1 MRRALKEGGF
11 EVHYQPQYTINGTLC
26 GLEALLRLH
35 HPIEGIIQ
43 PHRFI
48 PIAEE
53 SGLIVPIGNF
63 VLEEVCRD
71 LTQWQRRGLP
81 QVRVA
86 LNVSP
91 LQFMRADFA
100 VQVRA
105 VLAAFQ
111 MDPSLIELELTETTV
126 MRRLDE
132 IARQMLDLAQTGVNF
147 SVDDFGTGYS
157 SLRHLH
163 QLPIKTLKI
172 DRSFIERIA
181 EPNGTYAVVQAILSL
196 AHSLEL
202 QVVAEGVER
211 IEQVDILRELG
222 CDVVQGFL
230 WGRPM
235 TAAGVPEI
243 LALGIAEPCLPLGAP
258 GAVEGRLPSVN

>member
-1 MRRALKEGGF
+1 MRF
-11 EVHYQPQYTINGTLC
+11 TISRNITIDGDLY

-35 HPIEGIIQ
+35 DSVEGMI
-43 PHRFI
+43 PPNRFV

-53 SGLIVPIGNF
+53 SGLIVPIGNWI
-63 VLEEVCRD
+63 LEEVCRQS
-71 LTQWQRRGLP
+71 TEWQRQGLP
-81 QVRVA
+81 PIRIA

-91 LQFMRADFA
+91 LQFMRSDFS

-111 MDPSLIELELTETTV
+111 MDPDLIEIEMTETTV
-126 MRRLDE
+126 MRKLDE
-132 IARQMLDLAQTGVNF
+132 IARQMLDLSEMGVHF

-172 DRSFIERIA
+172 DRSFIERICD
-181 EPNGTYAVVQAILSL
+181 PNGTYAIVQAILSL
-196 AHSLEL
+196 AHSLEM

-211 IEQVDILRELG
+211 QRPDRNSSRVEVRRHPGLPVGASAACPIHPGPHRFRRLRMHFSRQLWSSSREQRARQE
-222 CDVVQGFL
+222 
-230 WGRPM
+230 
-235 TAAGVPEI
+235 
-243 LALGIAEPCLPLGAP
+243 
-258 GAVEGRLPSVN
+258 SVN